1 MTNEILII
9 HNDSCPSFEPTL
21 ERIKKVVFDL
31 NINIEIKSK
40 LIASESEAKKYKFI
54 GSPTILIN
62 DIQFEE
68 IDTDIYRINNCR
80 TFEKDGG
87 GISPLPSEEK
97 LKKIL
102 TTLKEA

>member
-31 NINIEIKSK
+31 EINVKIKSK
-40 LIASESEAKKYKFI
+40 LISSEPEAKKYKFI

-62 DIQFEE
+62 GNQFEE
-68 IDTDIYRINNCR
+68 IDTNIYRVDNCR

-102 TTLKEA
+102 TVLKES

>member
-21 ERIKKVVFDL
+21 ERVEKAVFDL
-31 NINIEIKSK
+31 NISVEIKSK
-40 LIASESEAKKYKFI
+40 LISSETEANKYKFI

-62 DIQFEE
+62 DNQFEE

-102 TTLKEA
+102 NTLKEA